1 MASGFNISVGVDRS
15 DFDRDLSYVNKQLK
29 TLAGQEALV
38 NLKLKLPQQGELG
51 KALRKEITAAQK
63 ELRSAMVGISNVLYE
78 KRGEI
83 FDIQNVKQAQEAV
96 SYLGKELKKAKASG
110 DSIKI
115 KSLSDDIVA
124 VNEYID
130 ALSRLSNAFANAG
143 IASTSPKDAKARS
156 NRASIDAEIKLL
168 EKRRALMN
176 ANTSVSENT
185 RIKEE
190 IKLQKQLI
198 GLLQKK
204 NETYKNGSKANTQ
217 ALYEAQRYLEELE
230 NKRKG
235 ANSSTEKS
243 NSLLD
248 TQAGVLGRL
257 RNLATRYLSIFAVV
271 DIGKKIVEITGYFEQ
286 QQVALQGILGSAA
299 AAQKALNELKGM
311 TIESPFELRE
321 LVSYTKQLSAYGI
334 EQDKLLSSTKQL
346 ADIST
351 GLGVDMSRLILA
363 YGQVRSASVL
373 RGQELRQFTEAGIP
387 MVDALAKKFTELN
400 GELVTTGEVFDLI
413 SSRRVPFEMV
423 ASVLSDMANEGG
435 RFYKMQ
441 ENITDTLYGQVQ
453 KLKDMWS
460 IALNDAGSSI
470 NKTLRGIVEML
481 QSVVK
486 NAVGLIASIS
496 IFAIASSAKSLV
508 RYAKEI
514 RQSIIA
520 WVMSIKAFVTSIR
533 TANGGFAKMKVLA
546 KGIGKAL
553 ASTAIM
559 AALSAIIGL
568 IINARQKAK
577 EFSNALDSINRSFG
591 KDTAK
596 YVQGFDTLLGKLASM
611 TEGTK
616 EYNAALDTLKSNY
629 GDFVNPELINQ
640 LIAERKQL
648 DDTAE
653 GWGRLRD
660 SVVEAIR
667 VQKEYEKHE
676 ALKEKAG
683 GEAAGNADNLSGIFG
698 RELQRIIS
706 TNRSAASTLGIDSG
720 LRDSYLLKQSIYEDI
735 YNGIKSQTAEGAYQF
750 ALGSFFENDKTT
762 KEDLQAEIE
771 RSFDRYGVAPN
782 VTQYVLENIDKIW
795 KDLSDTEYFK
805 QYAKEVDINANSPQK
820 QIEKRFSEAQRTTA
834 GRQELRWSEGMSF
847 ADYNPAKYAQAEDY
861 DLAVAARD
869 LIGNIS
875 ETIAEKNKE
884 GGGDRLFVGGQ
895 EGITEYEKAL
905 SAFNEQVT
913 GMSEDSFVAAGKTKQ
928 IADAMQNLAS
938 TINDS
943 NLRNLIN
950 QVTGSFTKLAGIKTG
965 RAAEISTAIEENLL
979 SSGVLSKETK
989 DAYARYIPTDANID
1003 ENRKSIKSEYDR
1015 LESEIKSY
1023 GSTQGNKAN
1032 AEYVKTLKEQQKILK
1047 VLAGDKY
1054 YDIDLS
1060 KSTGGSVSVKSELTD
1075 FINSLKNAYET
1086 YKNATQKGGVEMGL
1100 GYVRNDEQF
1109 QEMFGQ
1115 FFGGKDSEAFKKLD
1129 SIKVGDKSVS
1139 TMLQDKFITDG
1150 LENGILDFEDAA
1162 KAVADE
1168 LMAYYK
1174 EDTTHRRAFK
1184 NAGDQL
1190 LKWVETTIAKDN
1202 LSVAL
1207 ETLNK
1212 EIKDLSRT
1220 FEMTTQN
1227 VETYRK
1233 LIQNGTADTLGK
1245 DLGIS
1250 RSDALQPKSV
1260 RQRENANAIVAK
1272 YNEQLS
1278 VISKG
1283 KGSPYQIGN
1292 LDNISDVIKAIENLD
1307 ELQKMNGE
1315 NFGATELGQTASTLV
1330 NVLKELIK
1338 SIREEKESISGERYT
1353 GSGLSDIVANAK
1365 QNDSAGLFE
1374 LQSRQTVARQ
1384 YGTTDQ
1390 AATKERV
1397 SATQQS
1403 AQAIYDQFLKE
1414 NPFETLGTSEK
1425 GFQIKIDFD
1434 QLEKKLKKVVEQL
1447 PEGLGAELE
1456 QKLTDLKISV
1466 DDYNA
1471 KRGAPFGEYVKNY
1484 RNAGRDAK
1492 EKYDQEVLRKQDIEG
1507 NIEDNRVLSLD
1518 TSDLEA
1524 QLAACNERLL
1534 AMGVNGEKLKKEL
1547 QEAAKSDIAESIEK
1561 ADSALNNAQ
1570 NAVTGI
1576 VDAAMG
1582 LVRVINE
1589 VYDVMNDGENPAWM
1603 QDMESFLGDF
1613 GEAFKMCIAPITA
1626 VIGVMI
1632 ALNVAAAATGAT
1644 LAVTMSWLLP
1654 LLAVAIAI
1662 AGIVAAFK
1670 QHDKK
1675 LERANEELDKQ
1686 IEATNNEMK
1695 NLNSQ
1700 AGRMTGFDKWG
1711 KSLEA
1716 AGKNL
1721 ENYRMQLQ
1729 QAQNEEDK
1737 KNTDDDKVA
1746 EYKQN
1751 AQESLNDFY
1760 DSVQDL
1766 RDELTGT
1773 VESLADSMSSAMRS
1787 AFQSG
1792 ENAARAMKATVK
1804 EAVGD
1809 IIENMLKMTIL
1820 EPLLEEAFNTLLGGN
1835 LEDIRN
1841 KYTGSD
1847 GTFDAKGYSDYI
1859 KARLK
1864 DEKAVKEFEENV
1876 NNAGD
1881 ATLDAANSLDGYL
1894 KEAYGFNS
1902 DRSSLSSGIESIT
1915 EDTARTLEGL
1925 FNSQLGVTIQIRQ
1938 LLEDYL
1944 MSGGNTSGGN
1954 GAVMAGIQTHVSA
1967 INSNVALILQ
1977 GLNEV
1982 RDTQTRPIH
1991 VTMV

>member
-15 DFDRDLSYVNKQLK
+15 DFDKDLSYVNKQLK

-63 ELRSAMVGISNVLYE
+63 ELRSAMAGISNVLYE

-96 SYLGKELKKAKASG
+96 SYLSKELKKAKASG

-143 IASTSPKDAKARS
+143 IASTSPKDAKAKFS
-156 NRASIDAEIKLL
+156 RAAIDEEIKLL
-168 EKRRALMN
+168 EKRKALMN

-185 RIKEE
+185 RIREE

-230 NKRKG
+230 NRRKRS
-235 ANSSTEKS
+235 NSSTERS

-248 TQAGVLGRL
+248 TQGRLLGRL
-257 RNLATRYLSIFAVV
+257 RTLAANYLSIFAVV
-271 DIGKKIVEITGYFEQ
+271 DIGKKIVETTGYFEQ
-286 QQVALQGILGSAA
+286 QQIALQGVLGSAA
-299 AAQKALNELKGM
+299 AAQKAINELKGM
-311 TIESPFELRE
+311 AIESPFELRE

-351 GLGVDMSRLILA
+351 GLGVDMNRLILA

-400 GELVTTGEVFDLI
+400 GKLVTTGEVFDLI
-413 SSRRVPFEMV
+413 SSRKVPFEMV
-423 ASVLSDMANEGG
+423 ASVLSDMTNEGG

-441 ENITDTLYGQVQ
+441 ENITGTLYGQVQ

-470 NKTLRGIVEML
+470 NKTLRGIVEIL

-486 NAVGLIASIS
+486 NTIGLITSIS

-508 RYAKEI
+508 RYAKEFQ
-514 RQSIIA
+514 QSIVA
-520 WVMSIKAFVTSIR
+520 WVKSIKAFVISIK
-533 TANGGFAKMKVLA
+533 TANGGLAKMKVLA

-568 IINARQKAK
+568 IVNARQKAK
-577 EFSNALDSINRSFG
+577 EFSNALGSINRSFG

-676 ALKEKAG
+676 ALKDES
-683 GEAAGNADNLSGIFG
+683 GNRATENASSLRGIFG
-698 RELQRIIS
+698 AVLYDKISSGNKSITGGLPTSEIDRI
-706 TNRSAASTLGIDSG
+706 TAEN
-720 LRDSYLLKQSIYEDI
+720 KKYEDI
-735 YNGIKSQTAEGAYQF
+735 YNEIKSKNTEGAYQF

-762 KEDLQAEIE
+762 KEDLQAEIT

-884 GGGDRLFVGGQ
+884 GGGDKLFVGGQ

-979 SSGVLSKETK
+979 SSGVLSKEIK

-1060 KSTGGSVSVKSELTD
+1060 KKTGGSVSIKSELTD

-1492 EKYDQEVLRKQDIEG
+1492 EKYDQEVLRKQGIEG
-1507 NIEDNRVLSLD
+1507 NIEGNRVLGLD

-1547 QEAAKSDIAESIEK
+1547 QEAATTDIKESLEG
-1561 ADSALNNAQ
+1561 ADTALDSMQ
-1570 NAVTGI
+1570 NAITSV
-1576 VDAAMG
+1576 VNAAKS
-1582 LVRVINE
+1582 LVGVVNK

-1613 GEAFKMCIAPITA
+1613 GEAFQMCIAPIVAIIGVLIALSVVAALIGTELA
-1626 VIGVMI
+1626 VIM
-1632 ALNVAAAATGAT
+1632 
-1644 LAVTMSWLLP
+1644 WYLLP

-1695 NLNSQ
+1695 NLDSQ
-1700 AGRMTGFDKWG
+1700 AGRMTGFDKWN
-1711 KSLEA
+1711 KTLES

-1721 ENYRMQLQ
+1721 KNYQDQLQ

-1737 KNTDDDKVA
+1737 KNTDNDKVA

-1881 ATLDAANSLDGYL
+1881 ATLDAVNSLDGYL